1 VVFHPRTCG
10 YRRDVDAIAAV
21 VDYQQPWRERVN
33 VLLVVVVRED
43 VRLLPLYQRVL
54 LPLWRATSDNDP

>member
-1 VVFHPRTCG
+1 MFHPRTCG

-33 VLLVVVVRED
+33 VLVVVVLED
-43 VRLLPLYQRVL
+43 VRLIPLYQCVL
-54 LPLWRATSDNDP
+54 LPLWRAANDNDP